1 MADSSLEAPVKLLV
15 ERENVSLDYHQIN
28 EKHYMPDIV
37 DVKKKYYANF
47 TKICHFEFSQ
57 LFDATASLKWYE

>member
-15 ERENVSLDYHQIN
+15 ERENVSLDYRQIN

-47 TKICHFEFSQ
+47 TKM
-57 LFDATASLKWYE
+57 SL